1 MKIIKPTDFPIEMNT
16 ENINILANM
25 ALVLPVLPEWRK
37 ISLEILTDEQRILV
51 SNKVSELND
60 EKRQQRLN
68 SLTVKELEENDQKDS
83 TFRGNLLQQELDSI
97 YLENKRNKEKQN
109 E

>member
-37 ISLEILTDEQRILV
+37 ISLEILTDEQRVLV

-68 SLTVKELEENDQKDS
+68 SLIVEELEENDQKDS

-97 YLENKRNKEKQN
+97 YLENKRKTE
-109 E
+109 